1 MKVVYSERFAESYTT
16 NPVESPDRARLPAR
30 ELAGYEF
37 VDPPQ
42 ASLEDVSRIH
52 SREHIERVRRKGM
65 LAPALLA
72 AGGACRAAE
81 LALGGEAAFA
91 LVRPPGH
98 HAASDHAWGMCYLNN
113 IAIAVR
119 MALNGIGVGM
129 GWEAEGPGETEMGR
143 RRGGGSRGRVLI
155 VDIDLHFGDG
165 TVSIFRWDERVRIAN
180 VGAIDPGFDYLTLD
194 PAGYISQVER
204 AVAESEFDLL
214 AVSAGFDTYL
224 LDWGGLLDLADY
236 REIGRVLK
244 EGAEERCRGRRFAVL
259 EGGYHQDLRLCVKS
273 FVRGFE

>member
-1 MKVVYSERFAESYTT
+1 LKVVYSERFAERYTT

>member
-1 MKVVYSERFAESYTT
+1 LKVVYSERFAESYTT

-119 MALNGIGVGM
+119 MALDGIGVGM

>member
-1 MKVVYSERFAESYTT
+1 LKVVYSERFAERYTT

-42 ASLEDVSRIH
+42 ASLEGVSRIH

>member
-1 MKVVYSERFAESYTT
+1 MKVVYSERFAERYTT

>member
-1 MKVVYSERFAESYTT
+1 MKVVYSERFAERYTT

-236 REIGRVLK
+236 REIGRVMK